1 MSCSGTCSG
10 YSTSKGGGGKGTKR
24 LGWSWNILDVP
35 YFLIFLSNFFHDCFT
50 FELLSSLAEVK
61 LFVRDSKLEDGPRQ
75 RGLTFVGLA
84 HGQGLFWLV
93 ISCYFNFMLFMYNH
107 VYIYNYIIIY
117 IYIYVISA
125 ALPWLV
131 AAWSSGNASNQEA
144 SEWLATAMGRLSN
157 DRTYIE
163 YIEHRTHICTYV
175 CIYI

>member
-117 IYIYVISA
+117 IY
-125 ALPWLV
+125 
-131 AAWSSGNASNQEA
+131 
-144 SEWLATAMGRLSN
+144 
-157 DRTYIE
+157 TYIC
-163 YIEHRTHICTYV
+163 YFCRTSLACSCLKLRQCQQPGSLRTARHCNGPLV
-175 CIYI
+175 KR